1 MGIEKSMNSVTLDE
15 VLHLCNIHKYFETSY
30 LRKRLVGKKIY

>member
-15 VLHLCNIHKYFETSY
+15 VLHLCNSNKYLLPY
-30 LRKRLVGKKIY
+30 LWKKICNP

>member
-15 VLHLCNIHKYFETSY
+15 VLQLSNFHKYFETLY
-30 LRKRLVGKKIY
+30 LRKKICDP